1 MGAVSG
7 TGQRPGE
14 VAASAAVLP
23 LDTTIGHLLRRAQQV
38 HTALWAREFNGDL
51 TGPQYALL
59 SALTQQGAVDQRTAG
74 RLASLDKS
82 TAADVIARLQRN
94 GWLGRDRDP
103 SDGRRY
109 LLSLTPPARAA
120 LQQITP
126 RAADVQLELLEPL
139 SRDDREWFVSAL
151 ARVAYGGEPPD
162 VPAAQGAAVPVLA
175 GPALPMPEAPGH
187 LIRRSEQLHGL
198 HWARRVGATLTPSQ
212 YGVLSALA
220 WNAPIDQGR
229 AGDLA
234 SLDKSSTADII
245 ARLVRRGLVAGTPDS
260 RDRRRKLL
268 VLTDRAR
275 TVLDEVTP
283 AVALVQRDLI
293 APLQDPEAQRFGK
306 LLQVVAYR

>member
-1 MGAVSG
+1 MAKEQPPGAVA
-7 TGQRPGE
+7 P
-14 VAASAAVLP
+14 AAVLP

-59 SALTQQGAVDQRTAG
+59 SALTQQASIDQRTAG

-126 RAADVQLELLEPL
+126 RAADVQRQLLEPL
-139 SRDDREWFVSAL
+139 GPDDREWFVPAL
-151 ARVAYGGEPPD
+151 ARVAYGDEPPD
-162 VPAAQGAAVPVLA
+162 ASADQDPSPSVPAT
-175 GPALPMPEAPGH
+175 PALAMPTAPGH

-198 HWARRVGATLTPSQ
+198 HWARRVGSTLTPSQ

-220 WNAPIDQGR
+220 WNAPLDQGR

-245 ARLVRRGLVAGTPDS
+245 ARLIRRGLVAGTPDE

-268 VLTDRAR
+268 VLTDHAR
-275 TVLDEVTP
+275 TVLDAVTP
-283 AVALVQRDLI
+283 AVALVQRDLT
-293 APLQDPEAQRFGK
+293 APLEDRQARRFAD
-306 LLQVVAYR
+306 LLHVVAYR